1 MRISYFTPLLA
12 ICVAAAMPAHADE
25 TVKGKIYDPE
35 SGKLLFQYENKKGS
49 TGAVSFSHTRYQ
61 ELGSGNPVVEE
72 DMLFESGKLKSY
84 RYNQLQTQE
93 NGTIEI
99 RDGKVFYRYVEQGKA
114 STDDE
119 KFEDGMIVPDQ
130 IEEVVRDSWKRL
142 EAEESVKIRILLLER
157 QDSVGF
163 KLFKDK
169 ERDYKGKPAV
179 DIVMKPSSIFIAAVA
194 PSFRVTVEKESP
206 HRLLEILGR
215 LPVRMPKVNPPKKR
229 SDWKAIDARVEL
241 DYSPPSESVPSPALS
256 PSAGETVPAVP
267 AP

>member
-1 MRISYFTPLLA
+1 MKISYFIALMA
-12 ICVAAAMPAHADE
+12 ICVAIPSPALADE
-25 TVKGKIYDPE
+25 IVKGKIFDPD
-35 SGKLLFQYENKKGS
+35 SGKLLFEYENKKGS
-49 TGAVSFSHTRYQ
+49 TGAITFSHTRYQ

-72 DMLFESGKLKSY
+72 DMLFENGKLKSY
-84 RYNQLQTQE
+84 KYNQLQTQE
-93 NGTIEI
+93 SGNIEI
-99 RDGKVFYRYVEQGKA
+99 RDGKVFYHYVEQGKP

-130 IEEVVRDSWKRL
+130 IEEVIRTSWKQL
-142 EAEESVKIRILLLER
+142 DADETVKIRILLLER

-194 PSFRVTVEKESP
+194 PSFRVTVEKDSP
-206 HRLLEILGR
+206 HRLLETLGR

-229 SDWKAIDARVEL
+229 SDWKAIDARVEM
-241 DYSPPSESVPSPALS
+241 DYSAPSDS
-256 PSAGETVPAVP
+256 VP
-267 AP
+267 APVPSSGETAPAAPAAP